1 VIEKRQQPGT
11 SNQELYRARRDCA
24 LGGSC
29 PGTEKPPENQG
40 FRPIFAE
47 NVGISRCFLGGSRKR
62 RANVFMLSQIGN
74 PRRNPVAQNTLSRY
88 ATDDERCKLD
98 GHQWVFGHFG
108 RSERRKSLQISTCTF
123 QPVRPL
129 VPGSARGS
137 DGDPRRSTEVVLNEQ
152 ALPVAS
158 MKSSRSRDA
167 RSVMRA
173 KTKLEAMTAVAVLAS
188 RAARVVAFRSN
199 LTPCG
204 WGVPETLR
212 GHQ

>member
-1 VIEKRQQPGT
+1 M
-11 SNQELYRARRDCA
+11 
-24 LGGSC
+24 
-29 PGTEKPPENQG
+29 G
-40 FRPIFAE
+40 FRAF
-47 NVGISRCFLGGSRKR
+47 
-62 RANVFMLSQIGN
+62 RALRT
-74 PRRNPVAQNTLSRY
+74 P
-88 ATDDERCKLD
+88 E
-98 GHQWVFGHFG
+98 
-108 RSERRKSLQISTCTF
+108 ISTN
-123 QPVRPL
+123 L
-129 VPGSARGS
+129 YMHVPACQAIGTWFVRGS

-212 GHQ
+212 GISETSSKPTRS